1 MRRKRGH
8 PKMRRRDRDTE
19 DEQEEAELEEET
31 NASLRRSVG
40 QSGRRRTGGERGRGW
55 NYMTPFSGRSF
66 GLASEDWLRGFD
78 EMRNEMEHVFEETIQ
93 DIERIPKELVREY
106 ETAAGRMVREIGPLV
121 YGYSYTVGAD
131 GKPQFREFGNIRPL
145 QRSLRGGRPEA
156 GGAPMLTAEREPLA
170 DVTTTNKEVKVT
182 VEMPGITKQ
191 DIKVSAYKGAV
202 EVSTIEKAKR
212 KYHQIID
219 LPSETDVET
228 ARSTYSN
235 GILEIT
241 FDKQSKPR
249 GREIRVD

>member
-1 MRRKRGH
+1 
-8 PKMRRRDRDTE
+8 MRRRVRDTE
-19 DEQEEAELEEET
+19 DERQEEGEET
-31 NASLRRSVG
+31 NASLRESVG
-40 QSGRRRTGGERGRGW
+40 QSGKRTGREREQRRRW
-55 NYMTPFSGRSF
+55 NYMTPFSGSSF
-66 GLASEDWLRGFD
+66 DLASEDWLRGFD
-78 EMRNEMEHVFEETIQ
+78 EMRHEMEHVFEETIQ

-106 ETAAGRMVREIGPLV
+106 ETAAGRMAREIGPLV

-145 QRSLRGGRPEA
+145 QRSLREGRPED
-156 GGAPMLTAEREPLA
+156 GAPMLTAEREPLA

-191 DIKVSAYKGAV
+191 DIKVSAYEGAV

-212 KYHQIID
+212 KYHRIID
-219 LPSETDVET
+219 LPSETNVET

-235 GILEIT
+235 GILEII

-249 GREIRVD
+249 GREIKVD

>member
-1 MRRKRGH
+1 
-8 PKMRRRDRDTE
+8 MRRRRVRDTE
-19 DEQEEAELEEET
+19 DERQEEEREET
-31 NASLRRSVG
+31 NASLRASVG
-40 QSGRRRTGGERGRGW
+40 QGGKRTGGERERGRRW
-55 NYMTPFSGRSF
+55 NYMTPFSGSSF
-66 GLASEDWLRGFD
+66 DLASEDWLRGFD
-78 EMRNEMEHVFEETIQ
+78 EMRHEMEHVFEETIQ

-106 ETAAGRMVREIGPLV
+106 ETAAGRMAREIGPLV

-145 QRSLRGGRPEA
+145 QRSLRGGGRHGL

-191 DIKVSAYKGAV
+191 DIKVSAYEGAV
-202 EVSTIEKAKR
+202 EVSTVEKAKR
-212 KYHQIID
+212 KYHRIID

-235 GILEIT
+235 GILEII

-249 GREIRVD
+249 GREIKVD

>member
-1 MRRKRGH
+1 
-8 PKMRRRDRDTE
+8 MRRRVRDKE
-19 DEQEEAELEEET
+19 DERQGEEEEEENS
-31 NASLRRSVG
+31 NASLRRSMG
-40 QSGRRRTGGERGRGW
+40 QSGKRAGGERERGRRW
-55 NYMTPFSGRSF
+55 DYMTPFSGSSF

-78 EMRNEMEHVFEETIQ
+78 EMRHEMEHVFEETIQ

-106 ETAAGRMVREIGPLV
+106 ETAAGGRAREIGPLV

-145 QRSLRGGRPEA
+145 QRSLKGGRPRL
-156 GGAPMLTAEREPLA
+156 GTPMLTAEREPLA

-182 VEMPGITKQ
+182 VEMPGITRQ
-191 DIKVSAYKGAV
+191 DIKVCAYEGAV

-212 KYHQIID
+212 KYHRIID
-219 LPSETDVET
+219 LPSETDIET

-241 FDKQSKPR
+241 FDKQSRPR
-249 GREIRVD
+249 GREIKVD